1 MERHGVPNDILSN
14 LNPFSLLI
22 FIPVNDFLI
31 YPALRKAGIKFTPI
45 KKIAA
50 GFFTGASA
58 MIWAAVVQHY
68 IYKRSVCGKYP
79 TGNLPGQFDEAGEPV
94 KCPEVAINV
103 WAQTGSY
110 VLIALAEVFA
120 SITSLEYA
128 YSKAPKSMRSMVQ
141 AVALFMTSFAAA
153 LGQAFT
159 PLSEDP
165 NLVMNYAI
173 VAGLAIL
180 AGTCFYI
187 QFRQLDKEEDEL
199 NELPE
204 GNLKAKWSDSEGE
217 EEHAPAPV
225 EIKETKV

>member
-1 MERHGVPNDILSN
+1 MQRHGVPNDILSN
-14 LNPFSLLI
+14 LNPFALLI
-22 FIPVNDFLI
+22 FIPLNDFLI
-31 YPALRKAGIKFTPI
+31 YPALRKAGIHFTPI
-45 KKIAA
+45 KKITA
-50 GFFTGASA
+50 GFFTGAFA

-68 IYKRSVCGKYP
+68 IYQRSECGSYP
-79 TGNLPGQFDEAGEPV
+79 TGNLPGQFDADGEPL
-94 KCPEVAINV
+94 KCPEAAINV

-153 LGQAFT
+153 LGQAFN
-159 PLSEDP
+159 PLSRDP
-165 NLVMNYAI
+165 NLVKNYAI

-180 AGTCFYI
+180 AGICFYL

-204 GNLKAKWSDSEGE
+204 GNLKAKWSDSDAE
-217 EEHAPAPV
+217 EEVPQPTYV
-225 EIKETKV
+225 SEVKG